1 VQSNFNNK
9 TYFFAGDG
17 FFGTGLLVPELE
29 LGLLFV
35 GLLFGGEGNFLDPGE
50 DLAELV
56 LLDVGLTGLLLSA
69 PVAPIFFSFPQDD
82 EGDTLNNYNYLLQ
95 THTGQGI
102 FYSRSFSRR
111 RRRKGRGR
119 RMLQYICNLLLHFVA
134 CAD

>member
-17 FFGTGLLVPELE
+17 FFGIGLLVPELE

-50 DLAELV
+50 DLAELA

-102 FYSRSFSRR
+102 F
-111 RRRKGRGR
+111 
-119 RMLQYICNLLLHFVA
+119 LLTQFFQA
-134 CAD
+134 AQAEGPR